1 MSDTA
6 SLTASQEIL
15 TRIDHLARWSDLP
28 GGLTCG
34 YLTPAHRAVAKQLRQ
49 WMAAAGLKLRI
60 DALNNVVG
68 RWASDAPDAK
78 TLILG
83 SHYDT
88 ARDAGRYAGRLGL
101 LLSIAVAARL
111 KAEGRK
117 LPFHLD
123 IAAFADKKGLRF
135 GTHYL
140 ASGALARRFDD
151 AALQTRDKDGVSLA
165 EALRDA
171 GLPADEIPD
180 AARDPQ
186 SLLGYIEIDVEPGT
200 VLLDHGSPLGVVTA
214 IAGAARRQLIVTGET
229 ADGAAVPM
237 GNRKDAAAAAA
248 EIVLAIERV
257 CSHLPAVSGTVGHI
271 AVPDGRANIVPGRC
285 DLAYEVRAGSDAERD
300 MALDE
305 IDGEIAAI
313 AARRGVSVAQAEPLR
328 LPAVSCAPR
337 MVRRI
342 ADAVVQAGV
351 AVHSLPSGG
360 QHDAVMFGGMT
371 DVGLL
376 LVRCAGSGSP
386 RETAAPQDIELA
398 AQALRTILLNWD
410 V

>member
-6 SLTASQEIL
+6 SLSISREIL
-15 TRIDHLARWSDLP
+15 PRIDHLARWSDLP

-49 WMAAAGLKLRI
+49 WMAAAGLKARV
-60 DALNNVVG
+60 DALNTVVG
-68 RWASDAPDAK
+68 RWASDDPDAK

-88 ARDAGRYAGRLGL
+88 TRDSGRYAGRLGAL
-101 LLSIAVAARL
+101 LAIAIAARL

-117 LPFHLD
+117 LPFHLE

-140 ASGALARRFDD
+140 ASSALARRFDN
-151 AALQTRDKDGVSLA
+151 AALQARDKDGVALA
-165 EALRDA
+165 DALRDA

-186 SLLGYIEIDVEPGT
+186 SLLGYLEIDVEPGP
-200 VLLDHGSPLGVVTA
+200 VLHNSVSPLGVVTA
-214 IAGAARRQLIVTGET
+214 IAGTVRRQLIVTGET
-229 ADGAAVPM
+229 ADGASVPM
-237 GNRKDAAAAAA
+237 GYRKDAAAAAA
-248 EIVLAIERV
+248 EILLAVEKI
-257 CSHLPAVSGTVGHI
+257 CSHMPAVSGTVGRI
-271 AVPDGRANIVPGRC
+271 VVPDGMAHIVPGRC
-285 DLAYEVRAGSDAERD
+285 ELAFEVRGSSDAERD
-300 MALDE
+300 AALEE

-313 AARRGVSVAQAEPLR
+313 AARRAISVAQSEMLR
-328 LPAVSCAPR
+328 LPAVGCAPR
-337 MVRRI
+337 MTRRI
-342 ADAVVQAGV
+342 ADAVVKTGV

-360 QHDAVMFGGMT
+360 QHDAVMFGSMT

-376 LVRCAGSGSP
+376 LVRCADSGSP
-386 RETAAPQDIELA
+386 RESAAPQDIELA
-398 AQALRTILLNWD
+398 SQALRAILLDWGA
-410 V
+410 